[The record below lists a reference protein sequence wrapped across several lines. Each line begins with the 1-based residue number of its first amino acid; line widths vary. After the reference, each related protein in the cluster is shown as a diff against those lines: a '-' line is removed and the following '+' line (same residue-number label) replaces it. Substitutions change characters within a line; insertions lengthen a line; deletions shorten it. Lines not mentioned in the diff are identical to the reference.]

1 LFTPTQAY
9 SKSADLEL
17 NDKDYFEKQ
26 GLNVLVFSN
35 WYDGLFSDSKIS
47 GVELIHHGERTATN
61 GDVRF
66 NATPEQW
73 DAIPTFK
80 ERKINRDDQSIEAF
94 LHYPDHNF
102 DFSIKVKQNDA
113 GVRITVNLPSPLPKA
128 LE

>member
-1 LFTPTQAY
+1 MSFSGLARKLGTFAFALTVMAPVPALAQ
-9 SKSADLEL
+9 DLSL
-17 NDKDYFEKQ
+17 NDNEYFEKA

-73 DAIPTFK
+73 DPIPQFK
-80 ERKINRDDQSIEAF
+80 ERKVNREDQSIEAF
-94 LHYPDHNF
+94 
-102 DFSIKVKQNDA
+102 
-113 GVRITVNLPSPLPKA
+113 
-128 LE
+128 